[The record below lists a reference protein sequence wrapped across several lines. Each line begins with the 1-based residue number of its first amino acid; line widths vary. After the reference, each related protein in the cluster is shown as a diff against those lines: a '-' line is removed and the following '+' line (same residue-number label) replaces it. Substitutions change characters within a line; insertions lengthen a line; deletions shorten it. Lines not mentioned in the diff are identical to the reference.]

1 MVTPRNRLS
10 LLLLGL
16 VLVALPVVKADQ
28 TTIRLATATSTENSG
43 LLQRLLPPFEK
54 RTGYRVHVI
63 AAGTGK
69 ALQLARDGNV
79 DVILVHAYEDE
90 LKFVTDGY
98 GVNRRDVMYNDFIIV
113 GPPDDPAGIQG
124 LQDAAEALR
133 RIAAS
138 RSNFLSRGDDSGT
151 HKKERALWRA
161 AGVMPSGGWY
171 REAGQGQGRTL
182 QMATELQAYVFTDR
196 GTWIAHRRA
205 MPILVEGDTRLY
217 NRYGVIAV
225 NPARYADV
233 NYIGAMRLI
242 GWLTGVS
249 GQSIVRDYRI
259 AGEPLFFPL
268 AVEL

>member
-1 MVTPRNRLS
+1 MVTRLG
-10 LLLLGL
+10 LLLLAL
-16 VLVALPVVKADQ
+16 IVVVASPIKADQ
-28 TTIRLATATSTENSG
+28 TTVRLATATSTENSG

-54 RTGYRVHVI
+54 RTAYRVHVI

-79 DVILVHAYEDE
+79 DVLLVHAYEDE
-90 LKFVTDGY
+90 LKFVADGY
-98 GVNRRDVMYNDFIIV
+98 GVNRRDVMYNEFV
-113 GPPDDPAGIQG
+113 VAGPVDDPAGIRG
-124 LQDAAEALR
+124 LRDEAEALR

-138 RSNFLSRGDDSGT
+138 QSSFLSRGDDSGT
-151 HKKERALWRA
+151 HKKERALWQA
-161 AGVMPSGGWY
+161 AGITPSGSWY

-182 QMATELQAYVFTDR
+182 QMARELQAYVLTDR
-196 GTWIAHRRA
+196 GTWIAHRRI
-205 MPILVEGDTRLY
+205 MPILVEGDARLY

-242 GWLTGVS
+242 GWLTGVR
-249 GQSIVRDYRI
+249 GQAIIRGYRI

-268 AVEL
+268 AVEP